1 MHQKRIA
8 LKICFVSLSSYPL
21 LAEKGMEFVGGAENQ
36 LVFLARELVKQDF
49 EVSFITYG
57 NGQEP
62 VEYIDCLRVIKV
74 YKREDV
80 PDLNLI
86 TKAWHVWNALRK
98 ADADIYLERSG
109 SPGIVSLFCR
119 LRKKKIIFS
128 IASDRE
134 VMKERIALN
143 NKPHIALAHRLDI
156 KLADVVVTQS
166 EFQRR
171 KLKENFARESI
182 TIKSLSP
189 KLYKQVPQKDDPP
202 VILWVAT
209 MRRIKQPELFLELA
223 KAIPEARLQMIG
235 GPALGEERY
244 FTSIQETAG
253 GIPNLDFLGFIPRD
267 RIDHYFAKASL
278 LVNTSIIEGFS
289 NTFLEAWAAYTP
301 IVSLNADPDGIIC
314 HHKLGFHSK
323 NFDQLVQN
331 VKTLLNDRKL
341 REKMGRNGRNYV
353 EQEHDIKKIV
363 VQYTALF
370 KQLANKV

>member
-21 LAEKGMEFVGGAENQ
+21 LGEKGMEFIGGAENQ
-36 LVFLARELVKQDF
+36 LALLARELVKQDF

-62 VEYIDCLRVIKV
+62 VEDIDHIRVIKV

-109 SPGIVSLFCR
+109 SPGIVSLFCC
-119 LRKKKIIFS
+119 LRKKKSIFS
-128 IASDRE
+128 IPSDRE

-143 NKPHIALAHRLDI
+143 NKLHIALAHRLDI

-171 KLKENFARESI
+171 RLKENFARESI
-182 TIKSLSP
+182 TIKSLAS

-209 MRRIKQPELFLELA
+209 MRHIKQPELFLELA
-223 KAIPEARLQMIG
+223 KAIPEARFQMIG

-244 FTSIQETAG
+244 FTSVQEASG
-253 GIPNLDFLGFIPRD
+253 GIPNLDFLGFISRD

-301 IVSLNADPDGIIC
+301 IVSLNADPDGIIY

-323 NFDQLVQN
+323 SFDQMVHN
-331 VKTLLNDRKL
+331 VKTLLNDRGL
-341 REKMGRNGRNYV
+341 REEMGRNGRSYV
-353 EQEHDIKKIV
+353 EREHDIKKIV